1 MAASPSGALEVRDGA
16 VDTGWVSAQSS
27 AGMLTLDAGV
37 GNLRQLELIDGER
50 RISPL
55 ATAPWVAHAGAD
67 FPDDLAP
74 VERNLSGD
82 FFCAPFG
89 ASDVEDA
96 PPHGWSANS
105 SWTVTADTGSRIE
118 AELDRPVMGAKIR
131 KALDL
136 SPDAPLLFQEHW
148 IEDGK
153 GALTVAH
160 HPMVRLVGGGR
171 FTCSEKRVAVTHEAP
186 LEPGRARLA
195 PGVLARDIARMPGA
209 VGGFVDLTQLPIAN
223 AHEDFVTLVE
233 AEGQTIGWSAVL
245 REDEDDIVF
254 FVKDPSVLPITMLWH
269 SNGGRDYPPWN
280 GTHRGVLGV
289 EDGCAAGANGHRTAL
304 APNPVSALGVPTSLP
319 LGAGVTHRIAH
330 VTGAIARPTE
340 WSRVT
345 DIRLSGDYLIL
356 TGDKGEA
363 RRLPFPSDFFAKEA

>member
-1 MAASPSGALEVRDGA
+1 MAVSPSGALEVRDGA
-16 VDTGWVSAQSS
+16 VDTGWISAESG
-27 AGMLTLDAGV
+27 AGTLTLDAGV
-37 GNLRQLELIDGER
+37 GNLRQLQLMDGAR
-50 RISPL
+50 RIAPL
-55 ATAPWVAHAGAD
+55 ATAPWVEDAGAD

-105 SWTVTADTGSRIE
+105 SWTVTAETGSRIE

-131 KALDL
+131 KVLDL
-136 SPDAPLLFQEHW
+136 SPNAPLLFQEHW
-148 IEDGK
+148 IEDGQ

-160 HPMVRLVGGGR
+160 HPMVRLAGGGR
-171 FTCSEKRVAVTHEAP
+171 FTCSEKRVAVTPTEP

-195 PGVLARDIARMPGA
+195 SGVLGSDMTEMPDTT
-209 VGGFVDLTQLPIAN
+209 GGFVDLTRLPIAD

-233 AEGQTIGWSAVL
+233 AQDSALGWSAVL
-245 REDEDDIVF
+245 REDEDDVIF
-254 FVKDPSVLPITMLWH
+254 FLKDPSVLPVTMLWH
-269 SNGGRDYPPWN
+269 SNGGRDYSPWN
-280 GTHRGVLGV
+280 GTHRGVLGI
-289 EDGCAAGANGHRTAL
+289 EDGCAAGADGHRAAL
-304 APNPVSALGVPTSLP
+304 APNPISALGVPTYLP

-330 VTGAIARPTE
+330 VTGAIARPAG
-340 WSRVT
+340 WSRVA
-345 DIRLSGDYLIL
+345 DIRLSGDHLIL

-363 RRLPFPSDFFAKEA
+363 RRLPFPSDFFAREA